1 MKEYQEGSINII
13 NNIAN
18 NYIESQKELFTYF
31 SDSYTGNNTNRVRN
45 YPQTSWLNYY
55 SPEKITQIFG
65 ENVNTFTNSLLRY
78 GNLLNNLTI
87 SNMNYFKS
95 FLQQME
101 LYSKEF
107 SGREGGRR

>member
-1 MKEYQEGSINII
+1 MAKL
-13 NNIAN
+13 
-18 NYIESQKELFTYF
+18 LF
-31 SDSYTGNNTNRVRN
+31 
-45 YPQTSWLNYY
+45 
-55 SPEKITQIFG
+55 PEKFGQIYG
-65 ENVNTFTNSLLRY
+65 ESINTFTNSLLRY

-107 SGREGGRR
+107 SGREEGRR

>member
-1 MKEYQEGSINII
+1 M
-13 NNIAN
+13 
-18 NYIESQKELFTYF
+18 FTYF

-55 SPEKITQIFG
+55 SPEKFAQIYG
-65 ENVNTFTNSLLRY
+65 ENVNTFNNSLLRY

-87 SNMNYFKS
+87 ANINYFKS

-107 SGREGGRR
+107 HKKKENAENIINQILTRYLSLNFIIYFNIIEAK